1 MAEEVKSIL
10 TSLRQG
16 PSSDREA
23 QKLRERLAEL
33 EHIAEERERER
44 RQLEKSLQVGL
55 VCLPIWILLR
65 YLESLSQHTTIHL
78 LTVIPRQT
86 DQNFCAF
93 IN

>member
-55 VCLPIWILLR
+55 VCLPISGVIVTT
-65 YLESLSQHTTIHL
+65 YHNTSSYCDSQ
-78 LTVIPRQT
+78 P
-86 DQNFCAF
+86 N
-93 IN
+93 